1 MGADEVAEL
10 KARSRAVWDTG
21 DYGPTGRQLEPASE
35 RLVEAL
41 GIAPGQDVLDV
52 AAGHGNCAVAAAR
65 RGATVTA
72 TDFAPGMVRIGLAR
86 TGQLG
91 LPVTWREADAAVL
104 PFADGSFDRVTS
116 VFGAIFAPEQER
128 VAAELARV
136 TRAGG
141 VVGLTA
147 WPPDGYPA
155 RVIGAIR
162 EHGPPP
168 PPGVPDPLDWGR
180 PDRAIELLETAGCRV
195 RVRRRTLT
203 FRFPS
208 WEAWQAGL
216 EAHGMAVVARQNMAP
231 DRYEA
236 LLADLRAVAEESNR
250 GRDGA
255 VACPAEYLEILATR
269 T

>member
-21 DYGPTGRQLEPASE
+21 DYGPTSRQLEPASE

-41 GIAPGQDVLDV
+41 GIGPGQDVLDV

-65 RGATVTA
+65 RGAAVTA
-72 TDFAPGMVRIGLAR
+72 TDFAPGMVRIGLSR
-86 TGQLG
+86 TGDLG
-91 LPVTWREADAAVL
+91 LKVTWREADAADL
-104 PFADGSFDRVTS
+104 PFAEASFDRVTS

-128 VAAELARV
+128 TAAEMARV
-136 TRAGG
+136 TRPGG

-147 WPPDGYPA
+147 WPPGGYPA
-155 RVIGAIR
+155 RVIATIR
-162 EHGPPP
+162 AYGPPP

-180 PDRAIELLETAGCRV
+180 ADRAVQLLGSAGCRV

-203 FRFPS
+203 FGFPS
-208 WEAWQAGL
+208 WEAWRAGL
-216 EAHGMAVVARQNMAP
+216 EAHGMAVTARQRMAP

-236 LLADLRAVAEESNR
+236 LLDDLRAVAEEYNR

-255 VACPAEYLEILATR
+255 VACPAGYLEILATR
-269 T
+269 P